1 MKNSLKKVG
10 ILLFLV
16 VVAIQ
21 FYQPALNQNPDQD
34 YTNDFIITTN
44 APTNIS
50 KLIKT
55 SCYDCHSNNT
65 QYLWYDY
72 IQPAR
77 MFVETHITDGKKEL
91 NFNEFGSYSN
101 RKQQSELE
109 AISKQIKS
117 GDMPLSSYTLL
128 HHDAIL
134 NEAQKQEII
143 TWINSINENNSLS
156 EN

>member
-1 MKNSLKKVG
+1 
-10 ILLFLV
+10 
-16 VVAIQ
+16 
-21 FYQPALNQNPDQD
+21 
-34 YTNDFIITTN
+34 
-44 APTNIS
+44 
-50 KLIKT
+50 
-55 SCYDCHSNNT
+55 
-65 QYLWYDY
+65 
-72 IQPAR
+72 
-77 MFVETHITDGKKEL
+77 MFVESHIKEGKEEL